1 KVFLVDRVQQREHRP
16 LDDLVLQGSDRE
28 RALSAVRLGDVDPP
42 TRQCPIRSSLDA
54 AMKILKRTLE
64 VCLIVRPC
72 QPIHAGCCVFL
83 ELEERLLQQIDVEMV
98 EERGEPLLLP
108 FPWCSSACD
117 TLTRLC
123 VRHVLCWLA
132 FPLVP
137 ALGSTGSAADCSA
150 LFAGFAATMTE
161 SDFSWPRIIGYGSS
175 PSRCGPPHPAPTDTT
190 AASHEISQVPTR
202 SFCARCGL

>member
-1 KVFLVDRVQQREHRP
+1 
-16 LDDLVLQGSDRE
+16 LVLQGSDRE

-54 AMKILKRTLE
+54 AMKILERALE
-64 VCLIVRPC
+64 VCLVVRPC
-72 QPIHAGCCVFL
+72 QPPGAASSLSSKNASSSRSMLRWWKSAVNLSFFL
-83 ELEERLLQQIDVEMV
+83 SLAILRM
-98 EERGEPLLLP
+98 R
-108 FPWCSSACD
+108 SSACD

-150 LFAGFAATMTE
+150 LFAGFAATVTE

-202 SFCARCGL
+202 SFCA